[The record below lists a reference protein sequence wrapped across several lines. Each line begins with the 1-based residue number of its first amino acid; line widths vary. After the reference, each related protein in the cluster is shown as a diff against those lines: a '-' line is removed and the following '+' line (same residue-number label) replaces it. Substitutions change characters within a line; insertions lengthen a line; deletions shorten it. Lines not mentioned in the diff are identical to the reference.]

1 MTSEHRGET
10 ARGRQRPGLV
20 LLCLIASALLPV
32 LAACSSPVHYST
44 GAPAPTSSPS
54 SNPYRRFD
62 QDVTKLVERQAEWQ
76 APKRLKA
83 NETARIGLVIGDPS
97 RLKTEIRGLVPGSYP
112 KHAGRVKV
120 GSTIS
125 VQLTTYSG
133 DASVTP
139 SDAID
144 NSLGEHTALLF
155 TWYVHPKHPDT
166 APGLF
171 LTAEVVTK
179 MSDGHVLRQE
189 LYLVIPVDRTLQYT
203 MYQVFTNWGTWAAIV
218 TAVSGAAAG
227 IWRWRKRKQKTK
239 QPKTRPK
246 AKQPAE

>member
-1 MTSEHRGET
+1 MTSEHRGKG
-10 ARGRQRPGLV
+10 ARGRRRHSLV
-20 LLCLIASALLPV
+20 MLCVIAATLLPV
-32 LAACSSPVHYST
+32 LAACSSS
-44 GAPAPTSSPS
+44 APSSPAS
-54 SNPYRRFD
+54 PASPSPTNNPYRKFD

-76 APKRLKA
+76 APKRLKVD
-83 NETARIGLVIGDPS
+83 ETARIGLVIGDPS
-97 RLKTEIRGLVPGSYP
+97 RLKTEIKGLVPGSYP

-139 SDAID
+139 SDAVD
-144 NSLGEHTALLF
+144 KSLGEHTALLY

-166 APGLF
+166 SPGLF

-179 MSDGHVLRQE
+179 MSDGHVESQE
-189 LYLVIPVDRTLQYT
+189 LYLVIPVDRTFQYT

-218 TAVSGAAAG
+218 TAVSGAVAW
-227 IWRWRKRKQKTK
+227 IWRRRKKPKSR
-239 QPKTRPK
+239 QPLPDSSVTT
-246 AKQPAE
+246 